1 MGFHR
6 QQLNKRV
13 VSDLQKRST
22 AGVFFYILVPP
33 IVLMTDGY
41 MKRHLTFS
49 LVFLGVFLFV
59 CLFRLAHVYVF
70 KKMPERFDSLNN
82 RIFILSVLLTALAWG
97 AGSGFFLLYAGE
109 KNIQFLMLICTV
121 GFSAGG
127 VMSFMPL
134 LPLAV
139 AYNILML
146 APGTVAVF
154 INLETVSLG
163 VAMMLYSAYLV
174 LITLRGNQ
182 EYWTAL
188 ENENLLEEKSCE
200 LENASRTD
208 VLTGLYNRRYFDE
221 LLELEWGLAGRSKTP
236 LTLMIADID
245 HFKKINDTY
254 GHQAGDQYLKLISR
268 SLRSVFQRKTDLVA
282 RYGGEEFVVLLPGKD
297 ADQAL
302 PLAESFKKVISNT
315 ILTYK
320 EETIQTTISLG
331 LASCVPGS
339 DESPDRLITRADN
352 ALYAAKDAGRN
363 RVVVDC

>member
-1 MGFHR
+1 
-6 QQLNKRV
+6 
-13 VSDLQKRST
+13 
-22 AGVFFYILVPP
+22 
-33 IVLMTDGY
+33 
-41 MKRHLTFS
+41 
-49 LVFLGVFLFV
+49 
-59 CLFRLAHVYVF
+59 
-70 KKMPERFDSLNN
+70 
-82 RIFILSVLLTALAWG
+82 
-97 AGSGFFLLYAGE
+97 
-109 KNIQFLMLICTV
+109 MLICTV

-146 APGTVAVF
+146 APATVAVF

-163 VAMMLYSAYLV
+163 VAMVLYSAYLV

-254 GHQAGDQYLKLISR
+254 GHQAGDEYLKLISR

-302 PLAESFKKVISNT
+302 TLAESFKKVISNT

-363 RVVVDC
+363 RVVVDY